1 MADFLSEVVEQ
12 LLLFSQDN
20 VQAGDVIDLLR
31 VAPVEDLPKKVDSL
45 SLLLQLLSHDHKL
58 QVLLPEG
65 LQIHVASE
73 TLSIVDSECRVEQ
86 VNQVVV
92 LVFLL
97 LDLGRDS
104 VLEELECVVDAS
116 VLEVRLG
123 HGGEVGVTMSLI
135 LEHALLKQFMVRFTF
150 SRLRER

>member
-58 QVLLPEG
+58 QVLLPE
-65 LQIHVASE
+65 
-73 TLSIVDSECRVEQ
+73 
-86 VNQVVV
+86 
-92 LVFLL
+92 
-97 LDLGRDS
+97 
-104 VLEELECVVDAS
+104 
-116 VLEVRLG
+116 
-123 HGGEVGVTMSLI
+123 
-135 LEHALLKQFMVRFTF
+135 
-150 SRLRER
+150 